1 MINIQFVLYLDYLL
15 DKSYFIPSFDNS
27 SLGLY
32 YSDKLFSEVNLP
44 DNANKVPADWDYL
57 GDNCDEVPVGWCW
70 SPR

>member
-44 DNANKVPADWDYL
+44 DNTNKVPAD
-57 GDNCDEVPVGWCW
+57 
-70 SPR
+70 